1 MFLKEVLAILAF
13 SSSTLAIAGFA
24 IKVDKFEHNYLI
36 ANKLNLSLKS
46 YRKLNL
52 KKGNNFYYFE
62 EDSSKLAKVTDIQVM
77 RMGDS
82 REKEYIQLSLDP
94 KRNYQTN
101 WKSTKAV
108 KYSLGSKPFW
118 INLLS

>member
-36 ANKLNLSLKS
+36 ANKLNLSLES

-77 RMGDS
+77 RAGES

-101 WKSTKAV
+101 
-108 KYSLGSKPFW
+108 
-118 INLLS
+118 